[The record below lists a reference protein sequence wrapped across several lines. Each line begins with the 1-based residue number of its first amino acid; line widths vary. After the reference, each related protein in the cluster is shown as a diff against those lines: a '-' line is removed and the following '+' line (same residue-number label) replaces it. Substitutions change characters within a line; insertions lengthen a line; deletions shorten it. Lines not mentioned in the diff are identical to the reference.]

1 MSAAPT
7 SANPAR
13 PKLALAGTFTLEP
26 LAPSLE
32 LVLASIG
39 LELDVEVTPY
49 AQVFQELLDP
59 GRSFARN
66 RGGVNVVLVRL
77 EDWWGHAPPEGPV
90 PLPPE
95 ETLARPIDDLVASLR
110 QASGSSPAPIVVMV
124 CPPSPRWTRDPARR
138 ARHDAL
144 ERRLADALAGLRAVR
159 LAPRPAVSADD
170 EEAARDVHDEEG
182 DRLGHVP
189 YRPLYFA
196 ALALSVARTARTLM
210 SPPRKVL
217 ALDCDNTLWKGVVGE
232 EGVAGIQIGARERT
246 LQDFALAK
254 KREGMLLC
262 LVSKNVPEDVDAVL
276 AERADMRL
284 RAGDLAATR
293 VNWLPKSQNLHDLAA
308 ELNLGL
314 DSFVFVDDNPI
325 ECAEV
330 AAACPG
336 VLTVPVPE
344 ATAADDEAAG
354 REMAAFLAGLWPLDH
369 LDITDEDRRR
379 TELYRENRERT
390 KLRESATSL
399 ADFLAG
405 LELRVGITDVRP
417 EQRARAAQLTQ
428 RTNQFNF
435 TTKRRNEAEIERL
448 GDDGKACLVV
458 EARDRFGDYGL
469 VGLMIVGVAGD
480 AVEAET
486 MLLSCRILGRG
497 VETQMVQE
505 LGKIAL
511 ARGLSKVALPFAP
524 TAKNLPALR
533 FLETLPAEK
542 LETPAGPRYVLSADA
557 AAALVYA
564 PSVGAGGAPEE
575 LADEPTKSGAT
586 TPTRAEAVPASPAQ
600 WARFARELSTPAG
613 LVAALGRERRARAI
627 GGAPKPPRTATERA
641 LAAIWADVLRLPE
654 VGVADDFFELGG
666 TSLDAVSV
674 FARIA
679 REMGRRL
686 PLTTLI
692 EQPTIEAVAARLDA
706 PEEHQSLVLLQ
717 GGGEGPPLFL
727 VHDADGET
735 LLYRNLAR
743 RLAGEHPVYALQ
755 PRLRADSSVVHTSI
769 ADMAAH
775 YVAEIRRV
783 HPDGPY
789 LLGGLC
795 AGGILAFEMARQL
808 EQAGQAAHLVAVFD
822 AADVEAQRRPALAAQ
837 RTLARF
843 TDAVRAASPLEVPK
857 VVASKVVGHLSYQV
871 KSRARGAYERAAV
884 ATLGACLERD
894 LPAPSWARALPVRVV
909 YSQAEARYR
918 PAGKVRDE
926 IVLFCATAG
935 EGAEEPFR
943 ALYVDPLLGWQQRTE
958 KGVVSFEVPG
968 GHGSILQ
975 EPNVAVL
982 ADHLRARMA
991 RFRSPNGTSSMG
1003 GGNGAVAANGDGDL
1017 PHPVVTSYAAPQ
1029 NGAKLAIALGNNLEP
1044 GRSPDVMSPAAL
1056 DSAPSFL
1063 DLLKE
1068 DFETHDR
1075 DASEPG
1081 FWAVATHR
1089 IGVRALDANRPR
1101 AERAVLDVV
1110 YRAMFRSVDLVWGIH
1125 LPRTTELGRRVRLW
1139 HNGCMLLT
1147 AKSIGSDVHLRH
1159 DTTFGPLQTG
1169 PRRPQ
1174 QLSDLPVIE
1183 DGVDIGSG
1191 ACVMGDVRVG
1201 RGAMIGANS
1210 VVLKNV
1216 PAGAVVLGVPARI
1229 VPK

>member
-1 MSAAPT
+1 
-7 SANPAR
+7 
-13 PKLALAGTFTLEP
+13 LG
-26 LAPSLE
+26 
-32 LVLASIG
+32 
-39 LELDVEVTPY
+39 
-49 AQVFQELLDP
+49 
-59 GRSFARN
+59 
-66 RGGVNVVLVRL
+66 
-77 EDWWGHAPPEGPV
+77 
-90 PLPPE
+90 
-95 ETLARPIDDLVASLR
+95 
-110 QASGSSPAPIVVMV
+110 
-124 CPPSPRWTRDPARR
+124 
-138 ARHDAL
+138 
-144 ERRLADALAGLRAVR
+144 GLRAVR
-159 LAPRPAVSADD
+159 LAPRPAVPADD
-170 EEAARDVHDEEG
+170 AEASRDVHDEEG

-196 ALALSVARTARTLM
+196 ALALSVARTARTLT

-232 EGVAGIQIGARERT
+232 DGVGGVQIGARERA

-284 RAGDLAATR
+284 RAGDLAASR

-344 ATAADDEAAG
+344 PGAGDDEVAG
-354 REMAAFLAGLWPLDH
+354 REMAAFLDGLWPLDH
-369 LDITDEDRRR
+369 LDVTDEDRRR

-390 KLRESATSL
+390 RLRESATSL

-405 LELRVGITDVRP
+405 LELRVGIAEVRP

-435 TTKRRNEAEIERL
+435 TTKRRSEAEIERL

-480 AVEAET
+480 AVEADT

-533 FLETLPAEK
+533 FLETLPADK
-542 LETPAGPRYVLSADA
+542 RETPAGTRYELPAAA

-564 PSVGAGGAPEE
+564 PAAGAPPEE
-575 LADEPTKSGAT
+575 LADEATKSGAA
-586 TPTRAEAVPASPAQ
+586 TPTRAAPASPAQ

-627 GGAPKPPRTATERA
+627 AGAPKPPSTPTERT
-641 LAAIWADVLRLPE
+641 LAAIWADVLRVPE

-674 FARIA
+674 FARLA
-679 REMGRRL
+679 RETGRRL
-686 PLTTLI
+686 PLTTLV
-692 EQPTIEAVAARLDA
+692 EHPTIEAVAARLDA
-706 PEEHQSLVLLQ
+706 PEEHRSLVLLQ
-717 GGGEGPPLFL
+717 DGGEGPPLFL

-769 ADMAAH
+769 AEMAAH

-808 EQAGQAAHLVAVFD
+808 EQDGQAAHLVAVFD

-843 TDAVRAASPLEVPK
+843 TDAVRAASPLELPK

-926 IVLFCATAG
+926 IVLFRATTG

-958 KGVVSFEVPG
+958 KGVVSFDVPG

-991 RFRSPNGTSSMG
+991 RFRSPNGVPSPE
-1003 GGNGAVAANGDGDL
+1003 GGNGAAATKSDGVL
-1017 PHPVVTSYAAPQ
+1017 PQPVVTSYAAPQ
-1029 NGAKLAIALGNNLEP
+1029 NGAKLAMAVGNNLAP
-1044 GRSPDVMSPAAL
+1044 PRSPDEMSPSTS
-1056 DSAPSFL
+1056 DSTPSFL

-1089 IGVRALDANRPR
+1089 IGVRALDAKRPR

-1169 PRRPQ
+1169 PRRPE

-1216 PAGAVVLGVPARI
+1216 PAGAMVLGVPARI